1 MLVVAA
7 GANPVLI
14 TRGIEKTAK
23 ALVAELKKMSMVVE
37 DSELA
42 DVAAVSAGNNADIGS
57 MISEAMIRVGRN
69 GVVTLEEGV
78 EKVVGWAFSYHLMSC
93 SEPTIRDNK
102 LIISVES
109 LQRRSLSDELERF
122 MLLKTSS
129 YHHSLSL
136 APKSISKHSVYSTT
150 IAGSRY
156 ELSNQMEVG
165 LDSFQ
170 RQVTKRFIDL
180 NSGEARLL
188 QAHKPWNW
196 RSRRQSKTRKELVT
210 STAAKPWTH
219 QLVSSILRSLPRFF
233 FNSPLSIGRQTGF
246 RHRGGIEIELY
257 IKIGMGGSDVNDV
270 KTLYYNVLGNGLTSS
285 AADVAVYAD
294 LHSSVPGLGKVKT
307 AMMLRRR
314 FLGKLPKPGYCKKWI
329 TSVDCLMNCCS
340 CHRKLA
346 SFFMGVKGENIKPED
361 IRMLVEIV
369 VYRFLPTPA
378 RDVEVK
384 RAMEDDG
391 GLRSLRLVHEV
402 LFALLL
408 TRTSIPLVAV
418 ADDSIE
424 VNSGD

>member
-1 MLVVAA
+1 ML
-7 GANPVLI
+7 
-14 TRGIEKTAK
+14 
-23 ALVAELKKMSMVVE
+23 VE

-57 MISEAMIRVGRN
+57 
-69 GVVTLEEGV
+69 V

-109 LQRRSLSDELERF
+109 
-122 MLLKTSS
+122 
-129 YHHSLSL
+129 
-136 APKSISKHSVYSTT
+136 
-150 IAGSRY
+150 RY

-170 RQVTKRFIDL
+170 RQVAKRFIDL

-233 FNSPLSIGRQTGF
+233 FNSPLSIGRQTVF

-270 KTLYYNVLGNGLTSS
+270 KTLYYNVLGNGLTPS

-314 FLGKLPKPGYCKKWI
+314 FLGKLPKP
-329 TSVDCLMNCCS
+329 
-340 CHRKLA
+340 A
-346 SFFMGVKGENIKPED
+346 
-361 IRMLVEIV
+361 
-369 VYRFLPTPA
+369 TPA

-408 TRTSIPLVAV
+408 TRTSIPLMAV

-424 VNSGD
+424 VNFGD